1 MPVDGN
7 STKNCQIIK
16 SNMRMIELSDICT
29 AYLEGYIY
37 AKITERLIAGKI

>member
-16 SNMRMIELSDICT
+16 SNMRTIELSDICT
-29 AYLEGYIY
+29 ATLKAIFMP
-37 AKITERLIAGKI
+37 R